1 MSQMQQ
7 ALQDDLKVVATG
19 TGEAVSAPDLEEA
32 GSTAKATPAAKS
44 DAQKWREHQARQKGY
59 SKKYQDRKALERKQ
73 HGVHR
78 YAVLFPESAFVE
90 GEGRN
95 KKSVAKNVRLGGW
108 VSRFTQ
114 DDNGKM
120 QQTVF
125 IYGQDG
131 KLLVTVPLHMF
142 ISEPVPMGMQIRL
155 S

>member
-7 ALQDDLKVVATG
+7 VLQDDLKGVATG
-19 TGEAVSAPDLEEA
+19 AGEAVSAPGLEEA

-44 DAQKWREHQARQKGY
+44 DAQKWREYVARQKGY
-59 SKKYQDRKALERKQ
+59 SKKYQDRKAQERKQ

-78 YAVLFPESAFVE
+78 YAVLFPESAFAE

-95 KKSVAKNVRLGGW
+95 KKKVAKNVRLGGW

-114 DDNGKM
+114 DENGKM

-125 IYGQDG
+125 IYGQSG
-131 KLLVTVPLHMF
+131 KLLVTVPMSRL
-142 ISEPVPMGMQIRL
+142 ITEPVPFDMQIPL